1 MRVNTNNSDTMSPTQ
16 AAEPI
21 IGEDNLQVENHA
33 GPPPESSLNSVDVNP
48 VAEDNVDPGKM
59 SKIPDLIDEYFD
71 SYSVGQDVP
80 PIFLEKGLE
89 LSDLGISD
97 EESTEWH
104 KISSDSA
111 IESGIHCSDC
121 VEFMR
126 NNMKD
131 GRHFIGIEISEEYW
145 TIAMKQI
152 EMLEGY

>member
-16 AAEPI
+16 AADPI
-21 IGEDNLQVENHA
+21 IVEDNLQVEDHT
-33 GPPPESSLNSVDVNP
+33 GPPPEASLSSVDVTS
-48 VAEDNVDPGKM
+48 VFADNDDPEKI
-59 SKIPDLIDEYFD
+59 SQIPDLIDEYFN

-80 PIFLEKGLE
+80 PIFLEKDLE

-97 EESTEWH
+97 EESTGWQ

-111 IESGIHCSDC
+111 IESGIYCYDC
-121 VEFMR
+121 VEFMK

-145 TIAMKQI
+145 TIARKRI

>member
-48 VAEDNVDPGKM
+48 VVEDNVDPGKM

-80 PIFLEKGLE
+80 PIFLEKDLE
-89 LSDLGISD
+89 LS
-97 EESTEWH
+97 
-104 KISSDSA
+104 K
-111 IESGIHCSDC
+111 
-121 VEFMR
+121 
-126 NNMKD
+126 N
-131 GRHFIGIEISEEYW
+131 
-145 TIAMKQI
+145 IAR
-152 EMLEGY
+152 

>member
-1 MRVNTNNSDTMSPTQ
+1 
-16 AAEPI
+16 
-21 IGEDNLQVENHA
+21 
-33 GPPPESSLNSVDVNP
+33 